1 MPATKS
7 NKTVVAQT
15 QKLVKDL
22 KAAYARIKSLEDAL
36 NIATSGS
43 HPLLTGLQAQPA
55 TPSMTATELADGEIY
70 EERVHDATEM
80 MGSLLIGADGKT
92 RHLGGSASSEF
103 LLTLLDPSDNIA
115 TLDPRETA
123 HYGMPAEIVELSN
136 AFPMGITTCTYGADH
151 FTEFLPP
158 RSRALQL
165 VDLYYAQFTSL
176 QLPIPRSDL
185 IKTFIDTIYQGG
197 EVGSAY
203 AVHPHKLSVIFIVLA
218 SGAVSDNPA
227 FASTLAHQYCV
238 LSRACLSLKSVMREA
253 TLATVQ
259 AVFMN
264 IWFLHTTDHD
274 KSNEER
280 WILQGACVKIAQIIG
295 LQRDSAGWN
304 LDQDEVQRRRV
315 LWWEIYTY
323 DAWSSVKNGRPP
335 SIDLHHT
342 DCRYPRDP
350 DPTVLSANTKEIG
363 FHAWKFRFS
372 VSALTPIMHYVF
384 GVRKSTY
391 SELLE
396 LDRKIRQVTI
406 PDHLKTP
413 MNFAQSKQSWSSD
426 PHTAMHQYATLAV
439 VEMHLLYIHRSYFAR
454 AIHEEP
460 INPLKHEYGPSVMAS
475 YRSAYRM
482 VCGLKDL
489 YDDHQETAKQQRYF
503 WSGMFSACVVL
514 AALIIESPGSSLSQ
528 EAAPG
533 LELAVRFFEMVC
545 SNEGWAQSALTMLQK
560 LLKRSQTTF
569 VAFHSN
575 SPQHFVLPNE
585 NDAEPDELAILA
597 GRQSIITPRPASH
610 SLGAQS
616 AISSSATPDSNQPD
630 AAAKFDITVDAVAPA
645 PATQNGNDFD
655 LPTFFMSHAGGEDQ
669 GMFDWSLFN
678 TPSFEHDFSTNI
690 LLTETYMQNSAVDQN
705 YGLPE
710 QEDHGAAMIAGND
723 VIWSIFANQLFP

>member
-1 MPATKS
+1 
-7 NKTVVAQT
+7 
-15 QKLVKDL
+15 
-22 KAAYARIKSLEDAL
+22 
-36 NIATSGS
+36 
-43 HPLLTGLQAQPA
+43 
-55 TPSMTATELADGEIY
+55 MTATELADGEIY
-70 EERVHDATEM
+70 EERVYDATEM

-165 VDLYYAQFTSL
+165 VDLYYAHFTSL

-304 LDQDEVQRRRV
+304 MDQDEVQRRRV

-335 SIDLHHT
+335 SIDLQHT

-350 DPTVLSANTKEIG
+350 DPNVLSANTKELG
-363 FHAWKFRFS
+363 FHAWKIRFA

-384 GVRKSTY
+384 GIRKSSY
-391 SELLE
+391 SDLLE
-396 LDRKIRQVTI
+396 LDKKIRQITI
-406 PDHLKTP
+406 PDHLKAP
-413 MNFAQSKQSWSSD
+413 MNLTQSHRSWSSD
-426 PHTAMHQYATLAV
+426 PSQAMQQYTTLAV
-439 VEMHLLYIHRSYFAR
+439 VETHLLYIHRRYFAQ

-460 INPLKHEYGPSVMAS
+460 LNPLKHKYGPSVMAS

-482 VCGLKDL
+482 VCSLKDL
-489 YDDHQETAKQQRYF
+489 YDDHPETTNQQHHF
-503 WSGMFSACVVL
+503 WDCMFSGCVL
-514 AALIIESPGSSLSQ
+514 FAALIIESPGSSLAR
-528 EAAPG
+528 EAYPG
-533 LELAVRFFEMVC
+533 LELAVRFFEVVR
-545 SNEGWAQSALTMLQK
+545 SNECFSQSALPMLQR
-560 LLKRSQTTF
+560 LLKRSQAAF
-569 VAFHSN
+569 VAFHSS
-575 SPQHFVLPNE
+575 SPQVGVLPNG
-585 NDAEPDELAILA
+585 NDMQPDDLAIL
-597 GRQSIITPRPASH
+597 GGLQSIITPRPASH
-610 SLGAQS
+610 SLVAQS
-616 AISSSATPDSNQPD
+616 ANSSSASLDSNQPN
-630 AAAKFDITVDAVAPA
+630 APFNFNITADTVAPD
-645 PATQNGNDFD
+645 PNMQNGGDFD
-655 LPTFFMSHAGGEDQ
+655 LSTFFMSDAEHQE
-669 GMFDWSLFN
+669 MSDWSLFDP
-678 TPSFEHDFSTNI
+678 PSFGQEFNTDF
-690 LLTETYMQNSAVDQN
+690 LHTETYTQTSAVDPDH
-705 YGLPE
+705 GLPE
-710 QEDHGAAMIAGND
+710 QGDRGAAMIAGTG
-723 VIWSIFANQLFP
+723 VIWSMFANQLLP